1 MSENEAFAARLRMA
15 MGWRGV
21 SGLQLAAQIGVTQQS
36 VSKFT
41 RGKML
46 PASSVLVKIGKAL
59 DTSLDFLMGGDD
71 LAAQVEDVLHALPP
85 RLTDRQALAG
95 MYE

>member
-1 MSENEAFAARLRMA
+1 MTEQQAFSARLRMA

-21 SGLQLAAQIGVTQQS
+21 SGLQLAAQIGVTPQA
-36 VSKFT
+36 VSKFAH
-41 RGKML
+41 GKML

-85 RLTDRQALAG
+85 RLTDRQAQTG
-95 MYE
+95 EYQ